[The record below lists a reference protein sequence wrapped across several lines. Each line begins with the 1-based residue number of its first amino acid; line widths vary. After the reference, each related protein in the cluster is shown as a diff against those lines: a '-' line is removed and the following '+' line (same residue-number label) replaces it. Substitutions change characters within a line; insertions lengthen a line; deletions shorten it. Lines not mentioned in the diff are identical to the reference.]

1 MPPGTS
7 PGVAALQ
14 CHPVSLSQCWVITCA
29 PRAVLEQQDGAPL
42 LDPPLCRGGCWNPPS
57 CTQSGPAGSPPSLG
71 DTWLMPL
78 AGQVGLWQV
87 PEGTEPAEPAGP
99 GGGGRGRGGEGG
111 GGPAGSLLLPEP
123 PLGTSLR
130 ALIVTRHKDVSSCQW
145 LSHGTVCSSGAPL
158 ASQQPH
164 CGIPEGCSGLATALQ
179 HPRAPPGLATVSSAC
194 TSWTRKAL
202 EPWQLP
208 APATHWAPT
217 QLLGG
222 VWELWV
228 GSRSLL
234 TPLPL
239 SQFAALWSGRGPIPA
254 RHHERLRPQ
263 HQL

>member
-14 CHPVSLSQCWVITCA
+14 CHPVSPSQCWVITCA
-29 PRAVLEQQDGAPL
+29 PRAVLERQDGAPL
-42 LDPPLCRGGCWNPPS
+42 PDPPLCRGSCWNPPS
-57 CTQSGPAGSPPSLG
+57 CTQSGPARSPPSLG

-145 LSHGTVCSSGAPL
+145 LSHGTMCSSGAPL

-179 HPRAPPGLATVSSAC
+179 HPRGPPWPCNSQQCLHQLDKESSGALAAPSSCHSLGSHSAPGGSLGALGGLQILADP
-194 TSWTRKAL
+194 TSPLSVCSPVER
-202 EPWQLP
+202 PWAHPSP
-208 APATHWAPT
+208 AP
-217 QLLGG
+217 
-222 VWELWV
+222 
-228 GSRSLL
+228 
-234 TPLPL
+234 
-239 SQFAALWSGRGPIPA
+239 
-254 RHHERLRPQ
+254 
-263 HQL
+263 